1 MVVKFKGSFANDTRS
16 FDSDVPVYR
25 LAEAYLLKAE
35 VENALGNTDAALQN
49 LNVVAKRAYGVDN
62 YYTART
68 QDAIDNAII
77 SEILKEFVAESKAW
91 WAYLRF
97 NKEFE
102 LIETLKGREGE
113 KNVTLWPIAPACLN
127 TNPNIT
133 QTEGYK

>member
-1 MVVKFKGSFANDTRS
+1 MQTTAIGTVAKSL
-16 FDSDVPVYR
+16 P
-25 LAEAYLLKAE
+25 
-35 VENALGNTDAALQN
+35 Q
-49 LNVVAKRAYGVDN
+49 NVVILLTLLIPKRYIP
-62 YYTART
+62 YT
-68 QDAIDNAII
+68 DL
-77 SEILKEFVAESKAW
+77 LKEFVAESKAW

>member
-1 MVVKFKGSFANDTRS
+1 MTII
-16 FDSDVPVYR
+16 
-25 LAEAYLLKAE
+25 
-35 VENALGNTDAALQN
+35 
-49 LNVVAKRAYGVDN
+49 KRI
-62 YYTART
+62 T
-68 QDAIDNAII
+68 
-77 SEILKEFVAESKAW
+77 EEFVAESKAW

>member
-1 MVVKFKGSFANDTRS
+1 MVVKFIGSFANDTRS

>member
-1 MVVKFKGSFANDTRS
+1 MS
-16 FDSDVPVYR
+16 PVHR
-25 LAEAYLLKAE
+25 FTEAYLLKAE

-49 LNVVAKRAYGVDN
+49 LNVVVKRAYGVDN

-113 KNVTLWPIAPACLN
+113 KNVTLWYIAPACLN